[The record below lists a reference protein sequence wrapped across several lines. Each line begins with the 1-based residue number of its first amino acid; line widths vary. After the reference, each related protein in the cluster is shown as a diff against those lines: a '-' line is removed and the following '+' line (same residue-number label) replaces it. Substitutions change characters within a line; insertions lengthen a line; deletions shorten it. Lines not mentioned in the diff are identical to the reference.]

1 LNLRPVKVLER
12 ETIGGHALLR
22 YEWSGRKPEPGQF
35 VGVKAGTA
43 SDPFLPRPFFVHD
56 AEEGEISLLFKVR
69 GRGTESILYGGDQLL
84 VSDPRGRGFELESAP
99 ESPDSGR
106 AALVGGGVWVAPLRL
121 LGRRLGERGA
131 DLSVYLEAPPEASE
145 EYLSWLRLAYPGA
158 EVVSTD
164 GSRGA
169 FGAFLGGLAGCG
181 EVYVSGD
188 RATLHRVGRDRP
200 DAQLALRER
209 MACMDGSCYGCVV
222 PAVSDGGVSY
232 KRVCVEG
239 PVFRARDLAW

>member
-1 LNLRPVKVLER
+1 MNLRPVKVLER

-69 GRGTESILYGGDQLL
+69 GRGTESILYGGEQLL
-84 VSDPRGRGFELESAP
+84 VSDPRGRGFELESAS
-99 ESPDSGR
+99 ESGR
-106 AALVGGGVWVAPLRL
+106 AALVGGGVWVAPLRF
-121 LGRRLGERGA
+121 LGRRLGEHGV
-131 DLSVYLEAPPEASE
+131 DHSVYLEAPPEASE
-145 EYLSWLRLAYPGA
+145 EYLSWLRLAHPGA

-164 GSRGA
+164 GSPGA
-169 FGAFLGGLAGCG
+169 FGASLEGLAGCG

-188 RATLHRVGRDRP
+188 RDTLRRVGRDRP

-222 PAVSDGGVSY
+222 PAVVGGGVSY
-232 KRVCVEG
+232 KRVCVDG
-239 PVFRARDLAW
+239 PVFIAWDLAW